1 MDKLWCMDASP
12 ETLTRYPFER
22 LKELL
27 VERESHKLES
37 ITSLLQLNTLVDE
50 ETEVDL
56 SFTDEFYSKIIS
68 INEDCLCKTFVS
80 GEKVYYTRKPTAL
93 AKGAAGTVYKLT
105 NASNEDN
112 QSLILKV
119 MENVDVKEFITMR
132 LTEYPNTTQKP
143 LIERYLQNNP
153 LITTENKRITVSFQS
168 DNFTNQ
174 TILHMLL
181 NIILSRRCDNF
192 VYQYDAF
199 ICNEGGKN
207 MGYNIIEF
215 CNSGDLSN
223 YINKETTIITNDFM
237 DDVMKQILTPLAM
250 LEPYEFV
257 HSDLKCKNVFV
268 NIDST
273 GKVTYKIADYD
284 KSSINWNGC
293 RFHNNG
299 LSIVPD
305 IGKTCIKKIYDVKKS
320 CMDSILDE
328 REGTYTIS
336 DYSSPVMTNFGL
348 RMNNIAFYT
357 SFDVYTIYVSLLLEP
372 KVWEWFKTEESKTS
386 LFYKCWYKC
395 MWINGTYANYMS
407 KVIEEKHNIYKDKIL
422 EKATSYKFILSLLY
436 DSKARLLVNID
447 DVYKIYIGNK
457 YPYSKVVSPIF
468 RPFYKGLNDKLCI
481 MPCRT
486 YKWDAVKRKYVN
498 PNPNIDHDI
507 SLTSSSK
514 EIDVCKTNKYSQAG
528 VLYGRTTYNWD
539 YCKK

>member
-1 MDKLWCMDASP
+1 MEKIWCMDASP

-27 VERESHKLES
+27 VERESDKLDT
-37 ITSLLQLNTLVDE
+37 IKSLLTLNTLTDGD
-50 ETEVDL
+50 TEIDL
-56 SFTDEFYSKIIS
+56 SFTDDFYSKIVN
-68 INEDCLCKTFVS
+68 INDECLCKQFVS
-80 GEKVYYTRKPTAL
+80 GEKVYYTKKSTAL

-105 NASNEDN
+105 NSTNDDN

-119 MENVDVKEFITMR
+119 MENVDVKDYITMR
-132 LTEYPNTTQKP
+132 LTEYPNIPQKP
-143 LIERYLQNNP
+143 IIERYLQNNP
-153 LITTENKRITVSFQS
+153 LVSTDNKRITISFQS
-168 DNFTNQ
+168 DNFSNQ

-181 NIILSRRCDNF
+181 NIILSRRSDNF

-215 CNSGDLSN
+215 CNSGDLSDF
-223 YINKETTIITNDFM
+223 INKDSTIVNNVFI
-237 DDVMKQILTPLAM
+237 DDVMTQILTPLAM
-250 LEPYEFV
+250 LKPYEFV

-268 NIDST
+268 NTDIS

-305 IGKTCIKKIYDVKKS
+305 IGKNCIKKIYDVKKT

-328 REGTYTIS
+328 REGTYSIS
-336 DYSSPVMTNFGL
+336 DYTSPVMTNFGL

-357 SFDVYTIYVSLLLEP
+357 SFDIYTIYLSLLLEP
-372 KVWEWFKTEESKTS
+372 KVWEWFNTEEAKTS
-386 LFYKCWYKC
+386 LFYNCWYKYL
-395 MWINGTYANYMS
+395 WINGFYAKDMTL
-407 KVIEEKHNIYKDKIL
+407 KIKEQHDTLKDKIL
-422 EKATSYKFILSLLY
+422 EKAKSYRFLLSLLY
-436 DSKARLLVNID
+436 DTKAKLLVDID
-447 DVYKIYIGNK
+447 SVYKVYLGNK
-457 YPYSKVVSPIF
+457 YPYTKIVSPIF

-481 MPCRT
+481 MPCKT
-486 YKWDAVKRKYVN
+486 YKWDDNKRKYVN
-498 PNPNIDHDI
+498 PNPNIQHDI
-507 SLTSSSK
+507 SLTSTSK

-528 VLYGRTTYNWD
+528 VLYGRTSYNWD